1 MQASRRAWKCREP
14 RAVLRPRR
22 PPPARTIALPQPEP
36 APHPTLARSRWRW
49 AWLAL
54 AYLALGLGIVGIVV
68 PGLPTTPFV
77 LLAAFAAARGSR
89 KLHDW
94 LLAHRTFG
102 PIISAWEREGAIS
115 RRAKWT
121 ATVLMGV
128 CAVMM
133 FAVAERAALAAFG
146 TATMLVVAVWM
157 WRRPEPGARPP
168 PRT

>member
-1 MQASRRAWKCREP
+1 MDA
-14 RAVLRPRR
+14 
-22 PPPARTIALPQPEP
+22 PPP
-36 APHPTLARSRWRW
+36 PHDTLAPRRWRW

-89 KLHDW
+89 KMHDW

-102 PIISAWEREGAIS
+102 PMIRDWERDGAIS

-121 ATVLMGV
+121 ATILMAA
-128 CAVMM
+128 CAVVM
-133 FAVAERAALAAFG
+133 FVVAERAWLAATG

-157 WRRPEPGARPP
+157 WRRPEPRALPAVSPADR
-168 PRT
+168 

>member
-1 MQASRRAWKCREP
+1 MP
-14 RAVLRPRR
+14 D
-22 PPPARTIALPQPEP
+22 PQPTDAPPHAALAP
-36 APHPTLARSRWRW
+36 ARWRW

-54 AYLALGLGIVGIVV
+54 AYVALALGIVGIVV

-102 PIISAWEREGAIS
+102 PMIAAWEREGAIS

-121 ATVLMGV
+121 ATILMAACGV
-128 CAVMM
+128 VM
-133 FAVAERAALAAFG
+133 FVVAERIALAAFG
-146 TATMLVVAVWM
+146 TATMVVVAIWM
-157 WRRPEPGARPP
+157 WRRPEPRG
-168 PRT
+168 